1 MVPTR
6 IKRRRMLFAPVFAAL
21 LVAALSAPTALAAPK
36 TATATLTPSP
46 VPAGTTASYSFT
58 LAPDNGSIGSFT
70 LTAGSGWTIQ
80 PLVSPPAGVTRPSAT
95 LIQGTGVSIGASSPL
110 TVIFTAQAP
119 CGTTNPAWPVVAKS
133 SSNLTGS
140 SFTVNALSTPL
151 SGTCTAA
158 FVNGRSPADA
168 AFNGGSKSQ
177 NITSVPYTP
186 TGPTA
191 TPMQVLVKDAGGTAR
206 PNVSI
211 TLSLRCT
218 PTDSVCKPATDG
230 ASISGPTTATSDA
243 NGIATFT
250 GSTSTPISIDR
261 VGLRYRLEPTGLGVT
276 GTSSGEF
283 GIYEEGEACGASCSV
298 HGKSGDSKI
307 DATVTVD
314 TPSGTDLLSV
324 LVSDLGLDC
333 SGSIPAGSGY
343 VYTPLSA
350 QVVAWKYTGT
360 SSQTIAVVV
369 DKTLVHQQTDRG
381 NDLDFCFLVEGTI
394 PGTTTPKSFVDKFGV
409 TRTETS
415 GPGLLPVCSPT
426 IVRNCIVSETAAQ
439 GGDRLVTVTV
449 DDGRGKI

>member
-1 MVPTR
+1 MIPRRTT
-6 IKRRRMLFAPVFAAL
+6 RRRILFATLFAAL
-21 LVAALSAPTALAAPK
+21 LVAALAVPTALAAQK

-46 VPAGTTASYSFT
+46 VPAGTTSSYSFT
-58 LAPDNGSIGSFT
+58 LAPDSGSIGSFN
-70 LTAGSGWTIQ
+70 LTAASGWSIE
-80 PLVSPPAGVTRPSAT
+80 PLVAPPAGVTRPSAA
-95 LIQGTGVSIGASSPL
+95 LIQGRGVSIGASSPL
-110 TVIFTAQAP
+110 TVTFTAQAP
-119 CGTTNPAWPVVAKS
+119 CSTTNPAWGLIAKS
-133 SSNLTGS
+133 GSNFTGS

-158 FVNGRSPADA
+158 FVAGRGPADA
-168 AFNGGSKSQ
+168 AFNGGTKSE

-186 TGPTA
+186 TGA
-191 TPMQVLVKDAGGTAR
+191 PMQVLVKDAGGTAR
-206 PNVSI
+206 PNISI

-218 PTDSVCKPATDG
+218 PTDSVCTPAANG
-230 ASISGPTTATSDA
+230 ASLTGPVTAASDG

-250 GSTSTPISIDR
+250 GSASTPISIDR
-261 VGLRYRLEPTGLGVT
+261 VGLRYRLEPTGSGVT

-283 GIYEEGEACGASCSV
+283 GIYEEGEVCGTSCSV
-298 HGKSGDSKI
+298 HGNSGDNRI

-314 TPSGTDLLSV
+314 TPSGADLLSV
-324 LVSDLGLDC
+324 LVTDLGLDC
-333 SGSIPAGSGY
+333 AASIPTGSGY

-360 SSQTIAVVV
+360 SSQTIVVLV

-409 TRTETS
+409 TRTEAS
-415 GPGLLPVCSPT
+415 GPGLLPTCTPT

-449 DDGRGKI
+449 EDGRGKI